1 MKTIWAVACL
11 ASVPGICFAVVS
23 GCGMTKSQIQEFGK
37 MDVGEGPRQVL
48 RQLTE
53 LQKEPA
59 GQRIQGP
66 PPFVASNTTT
76 GGTVF
81 DPSVYPSGDLSTSRA
96 AGATPDAPSVVTPMG
111 SPPMLV
117 QTNAQEPISRYDPPA
132 PPPEVTRR
140 PAPPPSAPPKKTPAP
155 VIASSKP
162 PVPAASPPPSD
173 PSLPSAQPMS
183 SAVVPVTGPSNNP
196 PTQNIASGRT
206 QAITGTAVP
215 SAPPAVNY
223 PASKKE
229 VPRTVVAQET
239 ASPPSRG
246 NQASAVAPA
255 KQPPSVR
262 QPGPSEKAGA
272 VDEDYSGGPKYR
284 IGPEDILRVSVW
296 DNKELTLDV
305 VVRPDGK
312 ISLPLIQDVQAEGL
326 TAAELGDVIHQ
337 KLLAFMKEPQVTVI
351 ITQVN
356 APKIFVIGNVAK
368 PGPYPLRSDM
378 SVLQALSLAGGFT
391 PFASPKSIKI
401 IRNKGGTQELRKIN
415 YFDMVD
421 SGEGN
426 YLLKSGDTIVVP

>member
-1 MKTIWAVACL
+1 
-11 ASVPGICFAVVS
+11 
-23 GCGMTKSQIQEFGK
+23 MTKSQIQEFGK
-37 MDVGEGPRQVL
+37 MDVGEGPRHVL
-48 RQLTE
+48 VQLTE

-96 AGATPDAPSVVTPMG
+96 AGATPDAPPAVTPMG

-132 PPPEVTRR
+132 PPPEMTRR
-140 PAPPPSAPPKKTPAP
+140 PASPPPAPPKNTPAP

-162 PVPAASPPPSD
+162 PVPAASTP
-173 PSLPSAQPMS
+173 
-183 SAVVPVTGPSNNP
+183 
-196 PTQNIASGRT
+196 
-206 QAITGTAVP
+206 P
-215 SAPPAVNY
+215 SAPPVINY
-223 PASKKE
+223 PSSKKAA
-229 VPRTVVAQET
+229 PPPVVAQQT
-239 ASPPSRG
+239 ISLPSRG
-246 NQASAVAPA
+246 NQTSAVAPA
-255 KQPPSVR
+255 KPSPSVR
-262 QPGPSEKAGA
+262 PPGPSEKAGA
-272 VDEDYSGGPKYR
+272 VDEDYSGGLKYR

-296 DNKELTLDV
+296 DNKELTLEV

-326 TAAELGDVIHQ
+326 TASELSDVIHQ

-391 PFASPKSIKI
+391 PFASPKNIKI
-401 IRNKGGTQELRKIN
+401 VRNFGGGKQEIRKIN
-415 YFDMVD
+415 YFDIID
-421 SGEGN
+421 QGEGN
-426 YLLKSGDTIVVP
+426 YLLRSGDTIVVP

>member
-23 GCGMTKSQIQEFGK
+23 GCGMTNSQIQEFGK

-59 GQRIQGP
+59 GSRIPAP
-66 PPFVASNTTT
+66 PPFVASNTIT

-96 AGATPDAPSVVTPMG
+96 TGVAPDAPPAVTPMG

-140 PAPPPSAPPKKTPAP
+140 PPPPPPAPPKNTPAP
-155 VIASSKP
+155 VIVSRKP

-173 PSLPSAQPMS
+173 PSLTSSRPMS
-183 SAVVPVTGPSNNP
+183 SSAVSASGPSIQP
-196 PTQNIASGRT
+196 PAQNIVSGRT
-206 QAITGTAVP
+206 MARQESAAPSVP
-215 SAPPAVNY
+215 LAANY
-223 PASKKE
+223 PASRRE

-239 ASPPSRG
+239 VSSPSRG

-255 KQPPSVR
+255 KPSPSVR
-262 QPGPSEKAGA
+262 PPGPSENAGA

-284 IGPEDILRVSVW
+284 IGPEDILHVSVW

-312 ISLPLIQDVQAEGL
+312 ISLPLVQDVQAEGL

-337 KLLAFMKEPQVTVI
+337 KLLAFIKDPQVTVI

-401 IRNKGGTQELRKIN
+401 IRNRGGTQELRKIN

>member
-11 ASVPGICFAVVS
+11 ASFPGICLAVVS
-23 GCGMTKSQIQEFGK
+23 GCGMTRSQIQEFGK
-37 MDVGEGPRQVL
+37 MDVGDGPRQVL

-96 AGATPDAPSVVTPMG
+96 AGATPDAPPVVTPMG

-117 QTNAQEPISRYDPPA
+117 QTNAPEPISRHDPPA
-132 PPPEVTRR
+132 PPPEITRR
-140 PAPPPSAPPKKTPAP
+140 PAPPPAPPKNTPAP

-162 PVPAASPPPSD
+162 PVPAASPPPS
-173 PSLPSAQPMS
+173 
-183 SAVVPVTGPSNNP
+183 
-196 PTQNIASGRT
+196 
-206 QAITGTAVP
+206 
-215 SAPPAVNY
+215 APPVINY
-223 PASKKE
+223 PSSKKAA
-229 VPRTVVAQET
+229 PPPVVAQQT
-239 ASPPSRG
+239 ISPPSRG

-255 KQPPSVR
+255 KQSPSALP
-262 QPGPSEKAGA
+262 PGPSEKAGA

-296 DNKELTLDV
+296 DNKELTLEV

-326 TAAELGDVIHQ
+326 TASELSDVIHQ

-378 SVLQALSLAGGFT
+378 SVLQALSIAGGFT